1 MLKVLKKIFCTMGAV
16 IASSSISACDG
27 TNISA
32 EEIRNT
38 QAKTCLTSKD
48 SILYEYNGFK
58 YEETNNGINLVKY
71 IGNERDVIIPEIIN
85 NQYVT
90 SIDARCFI
98 NNSNEDI
105 INSVTVPSSIDEIS
119 PLAFYNS
126 KFLQII
132 NCEDNDNFL
141 SDNGVLYTSDMAYLI
156 AYPENKP
163 DKEYQ
168 IPNTVSKIYNN
179 AFSYCNNLES
189 LTLPESLEAIPD
201 YTFAYNSSI
210 TKVVI
215 PENVKEIG
223 FAAFCQ
229 CPNLKKIVLP
239 NNDIVI
245 NDEAI
250 IFCEQLET
258 VEYKD
263 TTKK

>member
-1 MLKVLKKIFCTMGAV
+1 MLKVLKKIFCTIGAV
-16 IASSSISACDG
+16 IASSSISACDS
-27 TNISA
+27 TDIF
-32 EEIRNT
+32 EKEIRNT
-38 QAKTCLTSKD
+38 QAKACLTSKEYV
-48 SILYEYNGFK
+48 LYEYDGFK
-58 YEETNNGINLVKY
+58 YEKTDNGLNLVKY
-71 IGNERDVIIPEIIN
+71 IGNERDVVIPAIIE

-90 SIDARCFI
+90 SIDARCFT
-98 NNSNEDI
+98 NQDNQDI

-163 DKEYQ
+163 DKEYKM
-168 IPNTVSKIYNN
+168 PNTVSKIYNN

-210 TKVVI
+210 TEIVI
-215 PENVKEIG
+215 PESVKEIG
-223 FAAFCQ
+223 FASFCQ

-239 NNDIVI
+239 SNDITI

-250 IFCEQLET
+250 IFCEQLEKI
-258 VEYKD
+258 EYRE
-263 TTKK
+263 